1 MNAIGALG
9 NFLIENQL
17 AIEIFLLL
25 VLAGILLYWV
35 FKQFVIQPKQ
45 DAAIEE
51 LISKI
56 ENLENKLQDAG
67 VVEAKGPEAA
77 ESVSAEEPAAEEV
90 ATEVAA
96 AEEAVPEVAADA
108 EEVATPAKHGF
119 VNDTDEKALIMKSI
133 LEQEMAEDITEDISN
148 PNLEETIDFRELV
161 VENTQDGEFS
171 KPSVKFTSRNW
182 GEDRHGNFY
191 TEEMLKDQIS

>member
-77 ESVSAEEPAAEEV
+77 ESVSAEEPATAEEV
-90 ATEVAA
+90 VI
-96 AEEAVPEVAADA
+96 
-108 EEVATPAKHGF
+108 PAKHGF

-133 LEQEMAEDITEDISN
+133 LEQEMAEDITEEISN

-161 VENTQDGEFS
+161 VENTQGGEFS

>member
-25 VLAGILLYWV
+25 VLAGILLYWI
-35 FKQFVIQPKQ
+35 FKQFAIQPKQ

-77 ESVSAEEPAAEEV
+77 ESVSAVEPAD
-90 ATEVAA
+90 AA
-96 AEEAVPEVAADA
+96 ADSAI
-108 EEVATPAKHGF
+108 PAKHGF

>member
-25 VLAGILLYWV
+25 VLAGILLYWI

-67 VVEAKGPEAA
+67 VVEAKGPDAA
-77 ESVSAEEPAAEEV
+77 ESVSAEEPAVEEV

-96 AEEAVPEVAADA
+96 AEVAAA
-108 EEVATPAKHGF
+108 EEVAIPAKHGF

-133 LEQEMAEDITEDISN
+133 LEQEMAEDITEEFSN

-161 VENTQDGEFS
+161 VENTQGGEFS